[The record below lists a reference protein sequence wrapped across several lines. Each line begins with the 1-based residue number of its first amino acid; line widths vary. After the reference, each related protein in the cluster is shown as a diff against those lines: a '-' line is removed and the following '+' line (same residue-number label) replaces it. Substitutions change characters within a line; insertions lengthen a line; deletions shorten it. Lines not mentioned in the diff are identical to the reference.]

1 MTAQKKRAQRITG
14 AGAVQVAASIEASIR
29 AGELA
34 PGDPLPTVRE
44 LAGRLGLAPATV
56 AAAYRALRARG
67 LAVARGR
74 RGTRVSP
81 RPPIASAP
89 PPAVP
94 EHVRNLSLG
103 NPDPRLLP
111 DLAPFL
117 ATLARD
123 GGPSRLYG
131 EAVIHPDLERLARA
145 DFLADGIPCEAVGIA
160 SGALDAIERV
170 LQAHLRPG
178 DRVAVE
184 DPGFT
189 GVLDL
194 VAALGLEAVP
204 VAVDA
209 EGPLPA
215 SLEAALARGAEAFIA
230 TPRAQ
235 NPTGAAI
242 SAARAAA
249 LRAALVRS
257 PDLLVIED
265 DHMGA
270 VSGAPYATL
279 LEHARARRVAIRSV
293 SKALGPDL
301 RVAVFAADPATAA
314 RVEGRQ
320 LVGVRWVSFVLQR
333 LVAALLEADDVRAML
348 ARAAATYAERRAAA
362 LEALA
367 ARGIAATGVSG
378 HNIWIPVA
386 DEARTLQGLLD
397 EGFAVAAGE
406 RFRIESPPA
415 VRVTVADLGPGDAS
429 AFADAFAR
437 VLTPP
442 RRTHGA

>member
-1 MTAQKKRAQRITG
+1 M
-14 AGAVQVAASIEASIR
+14 AASIESAIR
-29 AGELA
+29 AGGLA
-34 PGDPLPTVRE
+34 AGDTLPTVRA
-44 LAGRLGLAPATV
+44 LAEQLGISPATV
-56 AAAYRALRARG
+56 AAAYRALRTRG

-81 RPPIASAP
+81 RPPISSTAP
-89 PPAVP
+89 PKIPD
-94 EHVRNLSLG
+94 HVRNLSLG

-117 ATLARD
+117 PRI
-123 GGPSRLYG
+123 GGAPRLYG
-131 EAVIHPDLERLARA
+131 EAVIEPALERLARA
-145 DFLADGIPCEAVGIA
+145 DFEADRIPCEAIGVA
-160 SGALDAIERV
+160 SGALDALERV

-209 EGPLPA
+209 EGPLA
-215 SLEAALARGAEAFIA
+215 ESLDRALARGADAFIA

-242 SAARAAA
+242 GVARAAE
-249 LRAALVRS
+249 LRSVLARFPAT
-257 PDLLVIED
+257 LVIED

-270 VSGAPYATL
+270 VAGAGYATL
-279 LEHARARRVAIRSV
+279 LTPARPRRVAIRSV
-293 SKALGPDL
+293 SKSLGPDL

-320 LVGVRWVSFVLQR
+320 LVGVRWVSFLLQR
-333 LVAALLEADDVRAML
+333 LVALLLEDDGVRALL
-348 ARAAATYAERRAAA
+348 ARAAATYARRREGA
-362 LEALA
+362 LAALA
-367 ARGIAATGVSG
+367 ARGIAATAVSG

-386 DEARTLQGLLD
+386 DEAHALQGLLD
-397 EGFAVAAGE
+397 LGYAVAPGS

-415 VRVTVADLGPGDAS
+415 VRATIADLELDEAV

-437 VLTPP
+437 VLAPS
-442 RRTHGA
+442 RRTHTA